1 MWGNIAVLI
10 INVIFTLV
18 AVGVS
23 ASRYGD
29 KGFGSVALYRG
40 DCKTTQY
47 SKIGI
52 HLLINILSVTM
63 TATSSYCCT
72 ILMAP
77 SRSEV
82 DKAHAKGTWLSI
94 GVASWRNF
102 CNMKRSRQML
112 WGLLLLTSMIM
123 QIV

>member
-1 MWGNIAVLI
+1 MWGNIAVLA
-10 INVIFTLV
+10 INIIFTIA

-29 KGFGSVALYRG
+29 KGFGSIAIYQG
-40 DCKTTQY
+40 NCKTAQY
-47 SKIGI
+47 SKIGF

-63 TATSSYCCT
+63 TATSSYCST

-102 CNMKRSRQML
+102 RNMKRSRQIL
-112 WGLLLLTSMIM
+112 WGLLLLTSMVM
-123 QIV
+123 QMV

>member
-1 MWGNIAVLI
+1 MWGNIAVLA
-10 INVIFTLV
+10 INIIFTI
-18 AVGVS
+18 AAACVS
-23 ASRYGD
+23 ASKYGG
-29 KGFGSVALYRG
+29 KGFGSVAIYQG
-40 DCKTTQY
+40 DCKTAQY
-47 SKIGI
+47 SKIGL

-77 SRSEV
+77 SRLEI

-102 CNMKRSRQML
+102 LNMRRSRQIL